1 MRDVAD
7 FTSSLIEWAGDS
19 LQGLKIR
26 AASARSASE
35 EEIPETDVVLVR
47 LAAVEC
53 SNGPRSREAVSRRLK
68 LIYQFDISAEDP
80 VAEHQALADLAFA
93 LSERSDL
100 AEGHELVRGEHASLR
115 ACFTLDRRSDLPQAK
130 PVREAIFD
138 LHPNSRISGVVR
150 SEDDVPIS
158 RARIQILGTSQLFI
172 TDPEGAFVFAAPQ
185 GSSVRARVSAKG
197 RSADF
202 ELKTDTPNLLT
213 LAMEQ

>member
-7 FTSSLIEWAGDS
+7 FTSNLIEWAGDT
-19 LQGLKIR
+19 LPGLKIR
-26 AASARSASE
+26 AASAKNLQQNQNAD
-35 EEIPETDVVLVR
+35 TDVVLVR

-53 SNGPRSREAVSRRLK
+53 SNGPRSRESVSRRLK
-68 LIYQFDISAEDP
+68 LVYQFDIAAQDP
-80 VAEHQALADLAFA
+80 IAEHQALADLAFA

-100 AEGHELVRGEHASLR
+100 AEGHELIRGEQASLQ
-115 ACFTLDRRSDLPQAK
+115 AYFTLDRRTDLPQPK

-138 LHPNSRISGVVR
+138 LHPNGRVSGIVR

-158 RARIQILGTSQLFI
+158 RARIQILGTSQLII
-172 TDPEGAFVFAAPQ
+172 TDPAGAFAFAAPQ

-197 RSADF
+197 KSADF

-213 LAMEQ
+213 LAMER